1 MFLMKIIDSHTH
13 IDYITP
19 NFQHDVK
26 ACVCCAVKE
35 FEWQKIIDLMETD
48 NRVYGAFGVH
58 PWFVNSVEKDFD
70 VQLKKLLETN
80 SDYMVGEIGLDKHK
94 PDIEHQIDVFVK
106 QFDIAIKLK
115 RIICLHCVGAWDKI
129 LHILKQYKKSE
140 MPIIIAHAFNEN
152 EDILN
157 KLLQYENIYF
167 SIGKNALYDRFCR
180 IEEIPLNKIL
190 VESDADKNVSL
201 VDVVGAIAKI
211 KNESNI
217 ANIIYDNTTKV
228 LKNG

>member
-1 MFLMKIIDSHTH
+1 MEIIDAHTH

-19 NFQHDVK
+19 DFQQNVK
-26 ACVCCAVKE
+26 GCICCAVE
-35 FEWQKIIDLMETD
+35 ESEWQKIIDVMQND

-58 PWFVNSVEKDFD
+58 PWFINSVEQDFL
-70 VQLKKLLETN
+70 VRLKKLLERN
-80 SDYMVGEIGLDKHK
+80 SDYMVGEIGLDKYK
-94 PDIEHQIDVFVK
+94 PDMQKQTDIFIN
-106 QFDIAIKLK
+106 QFDMAVNLK
-115 RIICLHCVGAWDKI
+115 RIVCLHCVGAWDKI
-129 LHILKQYKKSE
+129 LHILKQYKKNDL
-140 MPIIIAHAFNEN
+140 PIIIAHAFNEN

-180 IEEIPLNKIL
+180 IERIPSNKIL

-201 VDVVGAIAKI
+201 VNIIEAIAKI
-211 KNESNI
+211 KNESNLV
-217 ANIIYDNTTKV
+217 NIICDNAKRI